1 MGIGI
6 DVNTYRGARGNLD
19 RWVMAT
25 PDLMS
30 DLIRISP
37 SIFVEDIRSC
47 DVSLRANQIQLF
59 FTQSD
64 VRLDSSNEDI
74 LDFCFVSKG
83 KWS

>member
-1 MGIGI
+1 M
-6 DVNTYRGARGNLD
+6 V
-19 RWVMAT
+19 VT
-25 PDLMS
+25 PDLMD
-30 DLIRISP
+30 DLIRILL

-47 DVSLRANQIQLF
+47 DVSLRANQIQSF

-83 KWS
+83 PCFINFINECFRYKR